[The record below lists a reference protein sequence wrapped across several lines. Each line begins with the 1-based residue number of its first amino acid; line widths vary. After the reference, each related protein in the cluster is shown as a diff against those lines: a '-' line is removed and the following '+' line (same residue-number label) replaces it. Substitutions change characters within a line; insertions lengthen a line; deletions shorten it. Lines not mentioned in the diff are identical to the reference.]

1 MKLLEPL
8 NIQGMVVPNRIMVPA
23 MVTRLAS
30 EDGYVTD
37 EIFDRYVRYAEGET
51 GLIVVEAMA
60 VHQSKSGPLL
70 RISDDK
76 FIPGLKRMTDRIHE
90 VSDSKVVPQIIHF
103 LKVAR
108 SGWRQTVD
116 MLSQED
122 IERIIDEF
130 GDAVVRA
137 REAGFDGAEL
147 HSAHAYTLASFL
159 TRTNPRKDDFGG
171 KSIESRLQMIGR
183 VMENIRGKVGLDFP
197 VGIRF
202 LADEF
207 IKDGTTIDESKLI
220 ALRLAQL
227 GFAYLSISVGGKF
240 EDAIH
245 KEGHV
250 PYPYTGYS
258 GDRCMPG
265 DWYPPM
271 LHVHLGA
278 EIKKFI
284 NEKGYNAPVIVAGK
298 ISEPEDANGVIERQE
313 VDMVAIARGLLADP
327 DLPKKIR
334 LGEEARIIKCDYCNV
349 CKHLDGTHKPVH
361 CFLWPKGANQ
371 APKYQIDSEAP
382 FWNDNGA
389 GLTVDYDSGAAK
401 LSWNKAENDA
411 VRYDIYRAADNGEVK
426 VIDAVKTTK
435 MVDGAV
441 LGGIKYR
448 YYVRACNENGDASGP
463 SNIVE
468 FAPDLPEYVLMQG

>member
-8 NIQGMVVPNRIMVPA
+8 DIQGMVVPNRIMVPA

-30 EDGYVTD
+30 EDGYVS
-37 EIFDRYVRYAEGET
+37 EKIFDRYVRYAEGET

-60 VHQSKSGPLL
+60 VHHSKSGPLL

-90 VSDSKVVPQIIHF
+90 VSKSKVVPQIIHF

-108 SGWRQTVD
+108 SGWRQTLD
-116 MLSQED
+116 MLSLED
-122 IERIIDEF
+122 IEQIIEEF

-137 REAGFDGAEL
+137 KKAGFDGAEL
-147 HSAHAYTLASFL
+147 HSAHAYTLASFM
-159 TRTNPRKDDFGG
+159 TRTNPRIDNFGG
-171 KSIESRLQMIGR
+171 KNIESRLHMIGL
-183 VMENIRGKVGLDFP
+183 VMENIRKKVGPDFP

-284 NEKGYNAPVIVAGK
+284 NESGYNTPVIVAGK
-298 ISEPEDANGVIERQE
+298 ISDPQDAKDVIDRGE

-327 DLPKKIR
+327 DMPKKIR
-334 LGEEARIIKCDYCNV
+334 LGEESRIVICDYCNV

-361 CFLWPKGANQ
+361 CFLWPRGANQ
-371 APKYQIDSEAP
+371 APKYQVDSVAP
-382 FWNDNGA
+382 FWNENGA
-389 GLTVDYDSGAAK
+389 ELDVAFDEGAAK
-401 LSWNKAENDA
+401 LSWKKAQNDA
-411 VRYDIYRAADNGEVK
+411 ARYDVYRACGNGEVE

-435 MVDGAV
+435 MVDGGV

-448 YYVRACNENGDASGP
+448 YYVRAYNESGDASEP
-463 SNIVE
+463 SNVVE
-468 FAPDLPEYVLMQG
+468 FAPDLPEFVLAQG